1 MSGKLAA
8 EDAMDLS
15 QGKIIDGDNEILTT
29 DTKLWLKHLN
39 INRLAKPCKY
49 LTLFTDFT
57 YFNV

>member
-29 DTKLWLKHLN
+29 DTKVWLKHLN
-39 INRLAKPCKY
+39 INRLANPLSTFDINLQLY
-49 LTLFTDFT
+49 LL
-57 YFNV
+57 